1 MLLLLLMLS
10 LSLSL
15 SVNYY
20 NVLYEKLINHSLSP
34 SHLPSPRIYLFI
46 HYFPFIHTP
55 NKHQLTDYPHNFW
68 AFFYLDILH
77 HHHHHHHNYFIF
89 KIYFLFVFFYLFCGR
104 TKFLL
109 RCVALLMLAL
119 SNVIKS
125 ISYEYSHTQA
135 CMHKRNLFLF
145 KKRSKKN

>member
-1 MLLLLLMLS
+1 MM
-10 LSLSL
+10 LSL

-77 HHHHHHHNYFIF
+77 HHHNYFIF
-89 KIYFLFVFFYLFCGR
+89 KIYFLFVFLFFYFVEGQN
-104 TKFLL
+104 FS
-109 RCVALLMLAL
+109 CVASRCWCWPCLMSLNQLAM
-119 SNVIKS
+119 NIHTRKHACTREIYFYFKKEVKKIKS
-125 ISYEYSHTQA
+125 QFSWFRKIQI
-135 CMHKRNLFLF
+135 
-145 KKRSKKN
+145 